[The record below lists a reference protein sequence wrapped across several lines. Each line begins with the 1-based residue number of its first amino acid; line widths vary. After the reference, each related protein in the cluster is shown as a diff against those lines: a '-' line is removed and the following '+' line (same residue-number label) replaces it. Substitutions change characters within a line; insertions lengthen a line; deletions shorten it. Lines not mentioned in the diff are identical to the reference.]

1 MAGNSNT
8 QVFQTNS
15 SSRWSRFI
23 WSSRLIALFAV
34 LAVVTIIIT
43 LSRVYTPSL
52 PNMIGAQEK
61 EALLDS
67 SSWLFN
73 KSKIGRQFGG
83 FRKYINEKV
92 AYKAGGYPT
101 PKRYR
106 RKNGILVQ
114 ADSSFY
120 SFKKFS
126 AGVRAGFYVNWS
138 PSSFVSLEQNI
149 SRLNMVLPEWFF
161 LDPNA
166 DTLYATVDQK
176 ALDIM
181 AKAGVKVLPLLTNNF
196 KGVFRGDVVHR
207 ILNNPEKRNRLI
219 QDIIKYLEF
228 YKLDGINIDFEDL
241 QEKKNEV
248 LVQFQ
253 KSLYEKMHT
262 RGLLVS
268 QDVQPFNQDYN
279 FKELSAYNDYVIL
292 MAYDQFSD
300 GTGPG
305 PICHQKWI
313 EGAVD
318 DAIKKIPS
326 EKLILALAGF
336 GYDWKLDENDKVVSV
351 APISYQDA
359 LTLAR
364 SYDGKI
370 KFDNDSYNLH
380 FTYDGE
386 DGAPHQVQ
394 FTDAATTFNSMRF
407 AEESGLSGVALWRL
421 GNEDTR
427 MWDFFDHDMSKDSLQ
442 LFDFHLFTTVRTMS
456 IDETPAYSG
465 EGEVLD
471 VIGGPTS
478 GKITPELDTT
488 EFLISE
494 EVYDQLPS
502 KWLAKKYGTRDKK
515 KLVLTFDDGPD
526 PVFTP
531 RILDI
536 LSRENVPAVFFL
548 VGINAENNIP
558 IVKRIYREGHEIGN
572 HTFTHPNIAMVSRK
586 RAIIEMDATRLLIEA
601 ITGHS
606 TVLFRAPFNADFEP
620 QKAEELI
627 PVAIAREKNYLDIG
641 ESIDP
646 LDWEPGTS
654 ADSIVARV
662 IARKQ
667 SMTDQNLSG
676 NIILLHD
683 AGGESREATVE
694 ALPRIIHYF
703 KERGYQF
710 TTIADLLGKKKE
722 DLMPSVP
729 RGSGYYLLQLNYLLA
744 MFAYLGSHI
753 LTSVFIVFIVLSL
766 LRILFMAVMASK
778 QHRWEKAFGLKP
790 FWNADGNGA
799 PKVSVIV
806 PAFNEEVNAVSS
818 IENLLRTDYPNF
830 EIIFV
835 DDGSRDGT
843 FEKVRTAF
851 EDNPKVRV
859 LTKSNGGKASAL
871 NFGIH
876 QSDAEFVICID
887 ADTKLIT
894 DAVSKLMMH
903 FGDVQ
908 YHNGKK
914 VGAVAGNVKVGNT
927 VNLLTRWQS
936 VEYISSQNFDRK
948 AFAYLNAIT
957 VVPGAIGAFRKSAIE
972 EAGGFTTDTLAE
984 DCDLTI
990 RMLRCNY
997 IIENENNAI
1006 AMTEAPET
1014 VKMFIKQRFRWSFG
1028 VMQTFWKNRDMLF
1041 SSRNKALGWIAL
1053 PNILL
1058 FQYIIPSIIPLADLI
1073 MLIGLRF
1080 GNAAR
1085 IGKYYLVFLL
1095 VDLGVAILAFS
1106 FEKEKLTRLIWLIPQ
1121 RLVWRWLLWY
1131 VLFKSF
1137 RRAIKGELQNW
1148 GVLKRTGNVK
1158 EIPVLQKA

>member
-1 MAGNSNT
+1 MAGNSTT
-8 QVFQTNS
+8 QVFQTSS

-23 WSSRLIALFAV
+23 WSSRLIALFVV
-34 LAVVTIIIT
+34 LAVIIIIIT

-73 KSKIGRQFGG
+73 KSKIGKQYGG

-101 PKRYR
+101 PKRFR

-138 PSSFVSLEQNI
+138 PTSYTSLVQNI

-166 DTLYATVDQK
+166 DTLYTTIDQK

-181 AKAGVKVLPLLTNNF
+181 TKSGVKVLPLLTNNF
-196 KGVFRGDVVHR
+196 KSVFRGDVIHR

-219 QDIIKYLEF
+219 QDIIKNLEL

-253 KSLYEKMHT
+253 KALYEQMHI
-262 RGLLVS
+262 RKLLVS

-279 FKELSAYNDYVIL
+279 FKELSAFNDYVIL

-318 DAIKKIPS
+318 DAIKKVPT
-326 EKLILALAGF
+326 EKLILAVAGF
-336 GYDWKLDENDKVVSV
+336 GYDWKLNENDKVISV

-380 FTYDGE
+380 FTYDGD

-407 AEESGLSGVALWRL
+407 AEESGLGGVALWRL

-427 MWDFFDHDMSKDSLQ
+427 MWDFFDHDMSKDSLR
-442 LFDFHLFTTVRTMS
+442 LFDFRLFSTVRTMS
-456 IDETPAYSG
+456 FDETPAYSG

-478 GKITPELDTT
+478 GKIIPELDTT

-494 EVYDQLPS
+494 EVYDKLPS

-526 PVFTP
+526 PLYTP
-531 RILDI
+531 QILDI
-536 LSRENVPAVFFL
+536 LSRENVPAAFFL

-627 PVAIAREKNYLDIG
+627 PVALAREKNYLDIG

-722 DLMPSVP
+722 DLMPPVP
-729 RGSGYYLLQLNYLLA
+729 RGSGYYLLQLNYFLA
-744 MFAYLGSHI
+744 MFAYLGSHV
-753 LTSVFIVFIVLSL
+753 LTSIFIIFIVLSL

-778 QHRWEKAFGLKP
+778 QHRWEKKFGLKP
-790 FWNADGNGA
+790 FWNAEGTDA
-799 PKVSVIV
+799 PKVSIIV
-806 PAFNEEVNAVSS
+806 PAYNEQINAVDSV
-818 IENLLRTDYPNF
+818 ENLLRTDYPNF

-835 DDGSRDGT
+835 DDGSKDGT
-843 FEKVRTAF
+843 YERVKTAF
-851 EDNPKVRV
+851 QTNAKVRV
-859 LTKSNGGKASAL
+859 LTKPNGGKASAL
-871 NFGIH
+871 NYGIQ
-876 QSDAEFVICID
+876 QSESPFVICID
-887 ADTKLIT
+887 ADTKLLSN
-894 DAVSKLMMH
+894 AVSKLMMH

-957 VVPGAIGAFRKSAIE
+957 VVPGAIGAFRKTAIE

-990 RMLRCNY
+990 RMLRCDY
-997 IIENENNAI
+997 IIENENEAI

-1073 MLIGLRF
+1073 MLIGIRF
-1080 GNAAR
+1080 GNGPR
-1085 IGKYYLVFLL
+1085 IAKYYLVFLL

-1158 EIPVLQKA
+1158 EIPLLQKA